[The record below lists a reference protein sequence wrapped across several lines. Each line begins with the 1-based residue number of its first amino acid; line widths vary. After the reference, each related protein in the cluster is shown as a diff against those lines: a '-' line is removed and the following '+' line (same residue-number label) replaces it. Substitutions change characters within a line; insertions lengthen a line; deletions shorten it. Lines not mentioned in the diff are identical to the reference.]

1 MPQQWKRRLPAIIG
15 LMLFAFA
22 LYRFDMMMGIIGA
35 FIAILS
41 PFIIGTFMALLINLP
56 MRFFDRV
63 LVFGKGRP
71 AMARAKRAFTLT
83 LSLLIVLTVI
93 TLLLVVIIPDIA
105 AALDQL
111 IRFIPDLIRNLGT
124 WLSERNENIRS
135 ALGIVQTNE
144 NEVRDLFQR
153 AYSFLIGGL
162 SASSGFVFSAA
173 QRLFSLVISLVFAIY
188 LLFNKERIRS
198 QFSRLMHAVL
208 PEKTDAFVQR
218 LVRLLLT
225 AYSNF
230 LAGQCLQAFL
240 SSALTVLVLLLL
252 GVPYA
257 VLIGLI
263 TFVTAFIPVLG
274 PYISGLLG
282 VLLILAADPSKALL
296 FLLVYFIVQQI
307 SGSVIYPR
315 IMSGAIDIPSIWVL
329 VAVALGGGIMGIA
342 GMILFI
348 PLVSVAYRL
357 IAEHVINREKQSAG
371 SKEKPLD
378 PL

>member
-1 MPQQWKRRLPAIIG
+1 
-15 LMLFAFA
+15 
-22 LYRFDMMMGIIGA
+22 
-35 FIAILS
+35 
-41 PFIIGTFMALLINLP
+41 
-56 MRFFDRV
+56 MRFFDRI
-63 LVFGKGRP
+63 LVIGRGRP
-71 AMARAKRAFTLT
+71 ALARAKRAFTLT

-111 IRFIPDLIRNLGT
+111 IRVIPDLIRNLGT

-144 NEVRDLFQR
+144 DEVRDLFQR

-198 QFSRLMHAVL
+198 QFSRLMHAML

-218 LVRLLLT
+218 VIQLLLT

-257 VLIGLI
+257 VIIGLI

-282 VLLILAADPSKALL
+282 VLLIMAADPSKALL

-357 IAEHVINREKQSAG
+357 IAEHVRNREQQSAA
-371 SKEKPLD
+371 SKERSLD
-378 PL
+378 TL

>member
-1 MPQQWKRRLPAIIG
+1 MPQQWKRRLPVIIG

-22 LYRFDMMMGIIGA
+22 LYRFDMMMGIVGA

-41 PFIIGTFMALLINLP
+41 PFIIGTFMALLVNLP

-63 LVFGKGRP
+63 LVFGKGSP
-71 AMARAKRAFTLT
+71 ALRRVKRAFTLT
-83 LSLLIVLTVI
+83 MSLFIVLAII

-105 AALDQL
+105 AAVEQL
-111 IRFIPDLIRNLGT
+111 IRVIPDLIKNLGT

-144 NEVRDLFQR
+144 DEVRDLFQR
-153 AYSFLIGGL
+153 AYGFLIGGL
-162 SASSGFVFSAA
+162 SASSGIVFSAA
-173 QRLFSLVISLVFAIY
+173 QRILNLVISLVFAVY
-188 LLFNKERIRS
+188 LLSGKERIMS
-198 QFSRLMHAVL
+198 QFSRLLHAAL

-218 LVRLLLT
+218 VVRLLLT

-230 LAGQCLQAFL
+230 LAGQCLQAFI
-240 SSALTVLVLLLL
+240 SSALTVLVLLVL

-282 VLLILAADPSKALL
+282 VLLILAADPAKALL
-296 FLLVYFIVQQI
+296 FLLVFFIIQQI
-307 SGSVIYPR
+307 AGSVIYPR

-357 IAEHVINREKQSAG
+357 IGEYVRNREKQTETD
-371 SKEKPLD
+371 KERSVD